1 MGVVIN
7 TNIPSISAARSLSAT
22 RKDLEQA
29 MERLSSGKRINGA
42 KDDAAGMSVVTR
54 MKAQITSLN
63 QAVRN
68 TNDGISMLSTYDGA
82 ADEIEDILIRMR
94 ELAVLA
100 QNETY
105 TVSDARNANLEFQA
119 LRNEVDRISSKTKFN
134 GSLDVSSGGGAL
146 NYSFQVGFNGG
157 DAVTGTLNSLQLS
170 ALTAAV
176 GSALTRGITAVD
188 IASTVAAQGSAFGAT
203 AVDASALAGLSGAAG
218 TITSGN
224 FANYSQFANHAS
236 QAVDYLD
243 KGLSNLNVARATV
256 GATINRLEHT
266 VSNLMNV
273 VQRTEEARSRIE
285 DADFATESAALARAN
300 VLVQAGSAML
310 AQANQNPQ
318 YVLALLRS

>member
-7 TNIPSISAARSLSAT
+7 TNIASISAARSLNST
-22 RKDLEQA
+22 RSDLERA

-54 MKAQITSLN
+54 MKAQISSLN

-68 TNDGISMLSTYDGA
+68 ANDGISLISTFDGA

-94 ELAVLA
+94 ELATLV
-100 QNETY
+100 QNGTY
-105 TVSDARNANLEFQA
+105 TTADAANANLEFKA
-119 LRNEVDRISSKTKFN
+119 LKGEIDRIQEKTKFN
-134 GSLDVSSGGGAL
+134 GSLDISSTTTQT
-146 NYSFQVGFNGG
+146 YSFQVGFNGG
-157 DAVTGTLNSLQLS
+157 DAVSITLSSLAASTLAGQDLS
-170 ALTAAV
+170 AAANAIGGHDSVASNIDRASNAVIKLDTA
-176 GSALTRGITAVD
+176 
-188 IASTVAAQGSAFGAT
+188 
-203 AVDASALAGLSGAAG
+203 
-218 TITSGN
+218 
-224 FANYSQFANHAS
+224 
-236 QAVDYLD
+236 
-243 KGLSNLNVARATV
+243 LSNLNTARATA
-256 GATINRLEHT
+256 GAVINRLEHT

-318 YVLALLRS
+318 FVLALLRG

>member
-68 TNDGISMLSTYDGA
+68 TNDGISLSTYDGA

-105 TVSDARNANLEFQA
+105 TVADARNANLEFQA
-119 LRNEVDRISSKTKFN
+119 LRNEVDRIASKTKFN

-188 IASTVAAQGSAFGAT
+188 IASNATAQGSAFGAT

-224 FANYSQFANHAS
+224 FANYSQFGNHAS

-273 VQRTEEARSRIE
+273 IQRTEEARSRIE

>member
-7 TNIPSISAARSLSAT
+7 TNIPSISAARSLNAT
-22 RKDLEQA
+22 RIDLERA

-68 TNDGISMLSTYDGA
+68 ANDGISLIQTYDGA

-94 ELAVLA
+94 ELATLV
-100 QNETY
+100 QNGTY
-105 TVSDARNANLEFQA
+105 AAEDTANANLEFVA
-119 LRNEVDRISSKTKFN
+119 LRTEINRIHEKTKFN
-134 GSLDVSSGGGAL
+134 GTLDLSSGAGATT
-146 NYSFQVGFNGG
+146 YSFQVGFNGG
-157 DAVTGTLNSLQLS
+157 DAVSIGLGSLQASSLAASLTGTTETTILD
-170 ALTAAV
+170 TDGIKDDAAV
-176 GSALTRGITAVD
+176 AGNSSIAHGSAAV
-188 IASTVAAQGSAFGAT
+188 T
-203 AVDASALAGLSGAAG
+203 AVDAMLS
-218 TITSGN
+218 T
-224 FANYSQFANHAS
+224 
-236 QAVDYLD
+236 
-243 KGLSNLNVARATV
+243 LNVNRATA
-256 GATINRLEHT
+256 GAVINRLEHT

-318 YVLALLRS
+318 FVLALLRS